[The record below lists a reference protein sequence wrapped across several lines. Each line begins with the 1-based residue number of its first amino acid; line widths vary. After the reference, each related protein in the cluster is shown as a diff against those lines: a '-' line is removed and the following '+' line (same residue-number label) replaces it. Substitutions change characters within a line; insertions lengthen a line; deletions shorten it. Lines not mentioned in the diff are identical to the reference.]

1 MTSII
6 VAMGS
11 PVLSPWIPAEEV
23 KPTSPI
29 ADRPT
34 HFEGTR
40 RLDSLHQ
47 FAQLGSLERASKLP
61 GVDVKDPQG
70 ENVGKLRE
78 LAVDMESGRVIA
90 AVVATGG
97 LLGVGDELSGI
108 PPSVF
113 RYDIEQGIIAL
124 HVSKE
129 ALQSAPR
136 FKDAE

>member
-1 MTSII
+1 M
-6 VAMGS
+6 
-11 PVLSPWIPAEEV
+11 
-23 KPTSPI
+23 
-29 ADRPT
+29 
-34 HFEGTR
+34 
-40 RLDSLHQ
+40 
-47 FAQLGSLERASKLP
+47 
-61 GVDVKDPQG
+61 
-70 ENVGKLRE
+70 
-78 LAVDMESGRVIA
+78 IA